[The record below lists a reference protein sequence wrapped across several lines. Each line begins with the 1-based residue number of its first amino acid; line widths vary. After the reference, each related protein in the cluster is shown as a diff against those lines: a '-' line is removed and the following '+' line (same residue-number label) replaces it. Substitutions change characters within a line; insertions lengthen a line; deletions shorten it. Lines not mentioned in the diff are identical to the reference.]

1 MEVGG
6 WGELNFKETTIRH
19 GKRHKT
25 IGLFWTI
32 TTFVIKVFVELEKTT
47 DMHLKSK
54 LYETFRLLIQRYA
67 QILFFKKRSG
77 ISLSTTFCS

>member
-6 WGELNFKETTIRH
+6 WGEPNFKETTIRH

-32 TTFVIKVFVELEKTT
+32 TTFVIKVFFELEKTT

-54 LYETFRLLIQRYA
+54 L
-67 QILFFKKRSG
+67 
-77 ISLSTTFCS
+77 